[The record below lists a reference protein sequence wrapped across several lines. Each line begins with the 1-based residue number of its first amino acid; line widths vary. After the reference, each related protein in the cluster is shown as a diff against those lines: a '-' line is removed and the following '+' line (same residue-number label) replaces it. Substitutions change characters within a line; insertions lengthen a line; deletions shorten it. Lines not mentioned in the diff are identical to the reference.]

1 MATAKKR
8 PQTAHDREM
17 KEIRAGFAESWR
29 LIQETNRGLKESER
43 ILQETNRILRDTNR
57 SLEETNRGLEET
69 NRSIEDTDRIVK
81 ANARSIEDTDRI
93 VRANA
98 RQLGGFLNGEGRK
111 LEIECIE
118 ALEAKGEIGG
128 IRIDSVRPWPSVIY
142 GKGLFEFDI
151 ALLNGKIVVVAEV
164 KRMLYAEDV
173 EWLVERLPIFSK
185 AFPEYSRGRQTRGA
199 VIFSRADESSKRE
212 DPVKLA
218 LKSGLIVVQAV
229 NKNRLQDI
237 TSPGEV
243 RRRQSVKGKRAAVKK
258 R

>member
-1 MATAKKR
+1 MASAKKR

-29 LIQETNRGLKESER
+29 
-43 ILQETNRILRDTNR
+43 ILQETNRIL
-57 SLEETNRGLEET
+57 EETNR
-69 NRSIEDTDRIVK
+69 IVK
-81 ANARSIEDTDRI
+81 
-93 VRANA
+93 ANA

-173 EWLVERLPIFSK
+173 EWLVERLPIFDK
-185 AFPEYSRGRQTRGA
+185 AFPEYSRGRKTRGA
-199 VIFSRADESSKRE
+199 VIFSRADESSKRD

-237 TSPGEV
+237 TSPGDV
-243 RRRQSVKGKRAAVKK
+243 RRRPPLKGKRAAVKK

>member
-1 MATAKKR
+1 MASAKKR
-8 PQTAHDREM
+8 PETRHDREM

-29 LIQETNRGLKESER
+29 LIRETNRGLKESER
-43 ILQETNRILRDTNR
+43 ILQETNRILQD
-57 SLEETNRGLEET
+57 TNRGLEET
-69 NRSIEDTDRIVK
+69 NRSIEETNRGIEEVK
-81 ANARSIEDTDRI
+81 RSIEDTDRI
-93 VRANA
+93 VKANA

-128 IRIDSVRPWPSVIY
+128 IRIDSVRPWPSAIY

-151 ALLNGKIVVVAEV
+151 ALLNGKIAVVAEV

-173 EWLVERLPIFSK
+173 EWLVERLPIFDK

-199 VIFSRADESSKRE
+199 VIFSRADESSKRD